1 MAFTPK
7 TAPFSGKINAV
18 TLGTGDKAIVIGGQ
32 NVMPFYTFDAAIEH
46 APKIGIEISDLATQ
60 WDAPAL
66 KEFYAGCTTMVD
78 FAKKAETMPGADFLC
93 LHFESA
99 DPNGAN
105 RSVADCVADAKAV
118 AEATT
123 MPIVVM
129 GCKNIEKDGELFSKI
144 AEALQGKNILVLS
157 ARNEDYKTVGASVA
171 LAYGQKVGAETA
183 DDINLA
189 KQLNIMLKGLSI
201 NPENIVMNIGTAA
214 VGYGF
219 EYVASTLDRV
229 RLAALAQSDADLQM
243 PIMSPV
249 SPDAGSRISNID
261 LAAANDA
268 ICIALCSADG
278 IAKDNEERMKHCH
291 NLLERGMSLGMD
303 ATDLWFDPLFL
314 VVKGMQDKQ
323 MEVLEAI
330 KMFASEGLKST
341 GGLSNNS
348 NGAPKTL
355 RPIMDS
361 ALVAMAMMQGLTSA
375 IVNPCDLRLME
386 TIKSCDIFKNHVLY
400 SDSYLDL

>member
-32 NVMPFYTFDAAIEH
+32 NVMPFYTFDAPIEN
-46 APKIGIEISDLATQ
+46 APKIGVEISDAAGE
-60 WDAPAL
+60 WDTPAL
-66 KEFYAGCTTMVD
+66 REFYAGCVSMAD
-78 FAKKAETMPGADFLC
+78 YAKRAETMPGADFLC

-118 AEATT
+118 AEAVS
-123 MPIVVM
+123 MPIVIM

-144 AEALQGKNILVLS
+144 AEALQGKNILVMS
-157 ARNEDYKTVGASVA
+157 ARSEDYKTVGASVA

-201 NPENIVMNIGTAA
+201 QPESILMNIGTAA
-214 VGYGF
+214 VGYGY

-243 PIMSPV
+243 PIIAPV
-249 SPDAGSRISNID
+249 SPDSWSVKESSASEEDEPAWGNREERAIEMEVST
-261 LAAANDA
+261 AAAN
-268 ICIALCSADG
+268 L
-278 IAKDNEERMKHCH
+278 
-291 NLLERGMSLGMD
+291 
-303 ATDLWFDPLFL
+303 
-314 VVKGMQDKQ
+314 
-323 MEVLEAI
+323 
-330 KMFASEGLKST
+330 T
-341 GGLSNNS
+341 GG
-348 NGAPKTL
+348 ADAV
-355 RPIMDS
+355 IMRHP
-361 ALVAMAMMQGLTSA
+361 AAVA
-375 IVNPCDLRLME
+375 
-386 TIKSCDIFKNHVLY
+386 TIKKFITELV
-400 SDSYLDL
+400 